1 MTRLVAIDPGRHKCG
16 LVLIDKP
23 RALVEEGLVLSVHN
37 VMDQMHAWS
46 CSGGVDLILLGNGTS
61 SDAWDGLLERVAPVQ
76 TVNER
81 GTTLRARGRYWQ
93 LWPPKGLQRL
103 IPQGMRI
110 PPGDLDAVAALVMA
124 EEHLGQAF
132 RWPQPPPDFR
142 SALAR

>member
-1 MTRLVAIDPGRHKCG
+1 MTRVVAIDPGRHKCG

-23 RALVEEGLVLSVHN
+23 RSLVEAGLVLAVHR
-37 VMDQMHAWS
+37 VMDQLIAWS

-61 SDAWDGLLERVAPVQ
+61 SEAWDGQLERIAPVRK
-76 TVNER
+76 VNER

-103 IPQGMRI
+103 IPQGMRV

-124 EEHLGQAF
+124 EEHLGQTY
-132 RWPQPPPDFR
+132 RWPQQPPDFR
-142 SALAR
+142 NALAP

>member
-1 MTRLVAIDPGRHKCG
+1 
-16 LVLIDKP
+16 
-23 RALVEEGLVLSVHN
+23 
-37 VMDQMHAWS
+37 MDQLIAWS

-61 SDAWDGLLERVAPVQ
+61 SEAWDGQFERIAPVRK
-76 TVNER
+76 VNER

-103 IPQGMRI
+103 IPQGMRV

-124 EEHLGQAF
+124 EEHLGQTC

-142 SALAR
+142 NALAL

>member
-1 MTRLVAIDPGRHKCG
+1 MTRVAAIDPGRHKCG

-23 RALVEEGLVLSVHN
+23 RSLVEAGLVLAVHR
-37 VMDQMHAWS
+37 VMDQLIAWS

-61 SDAWDGLLERVAPVQ
+61 SEAWDGQLERIAPVRK
-76 TVNER
+76 VNER

-103 IPQGMRI
+103 IPQGMRV

-124 EEHLGQAF
+124 EEHLGQTC

-142 SALAR
+142 NALAL

>member
-1 MTRLVAIDPGRHKCG
+1 MTRVVAIDPGRNKCG

-23 RALVEEGLVLSVHN
+23 RSLVEVGLVLPVHR
-37 VMDQMHAWS
+37 VMDQLIAWS
-46 CSGGVDLILLGNGTS
+46 CSGGVGLILLGNGTS
-61 SDAWDGLLERVAPVQ
+61 SEAWDGQLERIAPVRK
-76 TVNER
+76 VNER

-103 IPQGMRI
+103 IPQGMRV

-124 EEHLGQAF
+124 EEHLGQTC

-142 SALAR
+142 NALAL